1 MKEKKKKKHTKWNVR
16 LTKKKR
22 ICDNY
27 YIEVSMEISMF
38 KLKISMHFD
47 FMFNQLPAAL
57 ELWMLHATTDKKPS
71 IWFSEHF
78 HDHWIKC
85 RWKRTNEQRRKI
97 ANCGKFPICQLWSHI
112 YLQFFFFIVS
122 LTRYWNVLGKRN
134 RKKSTSVSNE
144 WKQNQS

>member
-1 MKEKKKKKHTKWNVR
+1 MECATD
-16 LTKKKR
+16 KKKR

-85 RWKRTNEQRRKI
+85 RWKRTNKQRRKI

-112 YLQFFFFIVS
+112 YLQFFFYRFINKI
-122 LTRYWNVLGKRN
+122 LKRV
-134 RKKSTSVSNE
+134 RQKKQKKKHQRQQWVETKSELKTTA
-144 WKQNQS
+144 

>member
-1 MKEKKKKKHTKWNVR
+1 MKEKKKKKTQNGMCDWQ
-16 LTKKKR
+16 KKR

-97 ANCGKFPICQLWSHI
+97 ANCGKIPICQLWSHI
-112 YLQFFFFIVS
+112 YLQFFFIVS